1 MASEGFG
8 RALSGAVWLTAYSL
22 LNALAGLVFWV
33 VVAARFGPVGVGGAA
48 AEVGLAGVAAA
59 LLNFGFLQ
67 HALREVPLRGASAF
81 WAGFL
86 ASFLLGCGGALALV
100 PLGGR
105 WAPLLVPLSLSSG
118 PVLGALVAAG
128 SYRSAFAF
136 QALGSLAK
144 LLFALAGFPPL
155 PAVFL
160 SSLASLAFGLAL
172 AALKLGF
179 ARPRGWRGVFVV
191 AAGNYLLNFS
201 GGFAASLGV
210 VLVERVAGPSEAGIF
225 YLVAMAVLV
234 LSSFSSSLAS
244 SSIPL
249 MVSGGGNLAV
259 EGARAAAGLTSLAIA
274 LASPLSP
281 LLFPLLGRGFSPGP
295 LALALAAPAAVEVA
309 LVSAASAR
317 CDAEGRWRELAALG
331 LAGSLPLAALS
342 ALLPRLLP
350 GAGSGLALPL
360 GLLPACLLALRLV
373 DRRALAPLP
382 LSAAFSLLGLV
393 LGPLSS
399 VPFALLDL
407 FLLHFLDVLKL
418 GDVLVLAK
426 AVLKSL

>member
-1 MASEGFG
+1 
-8 RALSGAVWLTAYSL
+8 
-22 LNALAGLVFWV
+22 
-33 VVAARFGPVGVGGAA
+33 
-48 AEVGLAGVAAA
+48 LAGVAAA

-86 ASFLLGCGGALALV
+86 ASFLIGCLGALALV

-128 SYRSAFAF
+128 AYRSAFAF

-179 ARPRGWRGVFVV
+179 ARPGGWRGVFVV

-210 VLVERVAGPSEAGIF
+210 VLVERVAGPSEAGVF

-259 EGARAAAGLTSLAIA
+259 EGARVAAGLTSLAIA

-281 LLFPLLGRGFSPGP
+281 LLFPLLGRGFSLGP

-317 CDAEGRWRELAALG
+317 CNAEGRWRELAALG
-331 LAGSLPLAALS
+331 LAGSLPLAALP
-342 ALLPRLLP
+342 PRLLP
-350 GAGSGLALPL
+350 GAGSGLALSL

-373 DRRALAPLP
+373 GRRALAPLP
-382 LSAAFSLLGLV
+382 LSAALSLLGLV
-393 LGPLSS
+393 LGPPSS
-399 VPFALLDL
+399 LPLALLDL
-407 FLLHFLDVLKL
+407 LLLHLLNVLRPRGL
-418 GDVLVLAK
+418 PALARAALK
-426 AVLKSL
+426 AL